1 MHNPL
6 KRSILKILKEA
17 QGPVKEYELHS
28 TLGGSAFAEFIEQA
42 FDDTIE
48 KNNSSDLAL
57 FRKHFLVMNA
67 LYALHDELLHQGLY
81 LHISAL
87 KIQLKKIDTSR
98 SKTQALSTDS
108 AFNKLSCY
116 YQDWQ
121 HFKQTNDKDVSNLL
135 QQFWAKFLASEEKQQ
150 SLTCLG
156 LHKTDLKEQDSDFSW
171 PDIQQRYKQLCQQHH
186 PDKGGD
192 KLYFIE
198 IRQAYDNLK
207 CLYK

>member
-42 FDDTIE
+42 FADNSD
-48 KNNSSDLAL
+48 KNDSADLAL
-57 FRKHFLVMNA
+57 FRKHFLIMNA
-67 LYALHDELLHQGLY
+67 LYTLHDELLPQGLY

-87 KIQLKKIDTSR
+87 NIQLKKIDTSR
-98 SKTQALSTDS
+98 RKTQALSTDS
-108 AFNKLSCY
+108 TFNKLSCY
-116 YQDWQ
+116 YQDWR
-121 HFKQTNDKDVSNLL
+121 HFEQTNDKDVSSLL
-135 QQFWAKFLASEEKQQ
+135 QQFWTKFLASEEKQQ

-156 LHKTDLKEQDSDFSW
+156 LHKTDLKEPDSDFSW
-171 PDIQQRYKQLCQQHH
+171 SDIQQRYKQLCQQHH

-192 KLYFIE
+192 KLYFTE

-207 CLYK
+207 RLYK